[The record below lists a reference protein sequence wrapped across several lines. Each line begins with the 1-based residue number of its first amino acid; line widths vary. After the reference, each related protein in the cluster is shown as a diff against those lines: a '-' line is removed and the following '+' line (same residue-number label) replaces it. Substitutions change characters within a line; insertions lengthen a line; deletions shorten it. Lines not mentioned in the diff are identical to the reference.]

1 MTGKLCFSAH
11 NALTGPASGVTRM
24 IRTKRFWVLLTLAV
38 FLLGFAACS
47 SAPEPESAEKAP
59 EPEIEEPVKEP
70 EPVETTKLDPPEPKA
85 EPKVEPKPPKK
96 VEPKPEPPKPPARPT
111 VVIETSKGNIKV
123 ELNPER
129 APITVKNYLQYVDD
143 KFYDGTIFHR
153 VMQNFMI
160 QGGGFTPDMNEKP
173 NRPPIKLES
182 GNGLAN
188 LRGAIA
194 MARTNNPNSA
204 TSQLYINDKTNQFL
218 DKSLRSPGY
227 AVFGKVV
234 EGLDVVDAIA
244 AVPTGTHPKGL
255 PNVPQEPIMIKSI
268 RRAK

>member
-1 MTGKLCFSAH
+1 
-11 NALTGPASGVTRM
+11 M

-38 FLLGFAACS
+38 FLIGVVGCS

-70 EPVETTKLDPPEPKA
+70 EPTETAKLEPPPEPKVEPKA
-85 EPKVEPKPPKK
+85 EPKPAKKP
-96 VEPKPEPPKPPARPT
+96 EPKPEPPKPPARPT

-129 APITVKNYLQYVDD
+129 APITVKNFLQYVDD

-153 VMQNFMI
+153 VKQNFMI

-194 MARTNNPNSA
+194 MARTNNPDSA
-204 TSQLYINDKTNQFL
+204 TSQFYINDKTNQFL
-218 DKSLRSPGY
+218 DKSPRSPGY
-227 AVFGKVV
+227 AVFGRVV

-244 AVPTGTHPKGL
+244 AVSTGMHPKGHGD
-255 PNVPQEPIMIKSI
+255 VPRETILIKSI